1 MKVISFNNAV
11 NKTPETETQSAC
23 GAAGREE
30 DGGEDEAL
38 SAPASETAPRTP
50 ARAVALVRVGHP
62 SETVR
67 DAATWAATWATPQGT
82 APRCARPKRLSRP
95 QIAVCL
101 LLRGDGR
108 ETEQAHSGFPH
119 GRRGERPHR
128 QTRPGCRSPHGLAIG
143 ARDGTVRNTSS
154 GCSDAKACASERT
167 RVPPGGRRPRA
178 AEPPPRG

>member
-1 MKVISFNNAV
+1 MRR
-11 NKTPETETQSAC
+11 T
-23 GAAGREE
+23 GARTR
-30 DGGEDEAL
+30 L
-38 SAPASETAPRTP
+38 SAPRLRKPRP
-50 ARAVALVRVGHP
+50 AHREPAAQARAVALVRVGHP

-108 ETEQAHSGFPH
+108 ETERAHSGFPH